1 MSITFSSCFY
11 IIKSKFDPS
20 IYIEWMTNFI
30 SIVNNF
36 NLVIYTDENSSKY
49 IYKII
54 KNISNTNTNSKIKII
69 IKPLEQFYNY
79 KYKDY
84 WIENHKKNALLND
97 KSSWELNMLWSE
109 KIWFVKETI
118 ERKYFETD
126 FYGWCDIG
134 YFRNRLYDLHT
145 SKLINWPDNKKIAN
159 IDKNKISYACI
170 TNDDSYMNYLY
181 QIVNNKNPTGLPA
194 EQIPSH
200 QNSIAGGFFILYKDK
215 IDWWSSTYNN
225 KLELYL
231 KNNYLVKDDQII
243 LVDCVLSDINNF
255 TLFRENSPGLDNWFM
270 FQRIFHF

>member
-49 IYKII
+49 INEII
-54 KNISNTNTNSKIKII
+54 QSNTNINSKIKII
-69 IKPLEQFYNY
+69 ITPLEQFYTY
-79 KYKDY
+79 KYKDK
-84 WIENHKKNALLND
+84 WIENHKKNSLINGM
-97 KSSWELNMLWSE
+97 SCWELNMLWSE

-118 ERKYFETD
+118 ERKYFETE

-134 YFRNRLYDLHT
+134 YFRNRPYDLHT
-145 SKLINWPDNKKIAN
+145 SKLMNWPNNEKIAKL
-159 IDKNKISYACI
+159 DKNKISYACI
-170 TNDDSYMNYLY
+170 TNDDGYMDYLY
-181 QIVNNKNPTGLPA
+181 QIVNNKNPTGLPV
-194 EQIPSH
+194 EPIPAH

-225 KLELYL
+225 KLELYF

-243 LVDCVLSDINNF
+243 VVDCVLSDINSF